1 MFYIKKW
8 FTILF
13 ISSLAISCE
22 NDIHEV
28 ENLGKKK
35 LGVEEGTGIVSQ
47 FSQAGRIKAVLKAPY
62 MLRYQYDTVKIE
74 FPRTLHVDFYDST
87 AKIDSRLFARF
98 GSYLENENKVLLRDS
113 VIVFNI
119 KGDTLFTNELFWDQ
133 LKGTYYTDK
142 PVIIS
147 QTNPIRQKLYGTG
160 FSSNQDLTNIKVYKV
175 GYGNAGQSSFLNVPD
190 SSL

>member
-1 MFYIKKW
+1 MYHFKRWLIVLG
-8 FTILF
+8 IGCM
-13 ISSLAISCE
+13 AISCE

-28 ENLGKKK
+28 EQLGKKK
-35 LGVEEGTGIVSQ
+35 LGVEVGTGIVSQ

-74 FPRTLHVDFYDST
+74 FPKTMHVDFYDST

-119 KGDTLFTNELFWDQ
+119 KGDTLFTNELYWDQ
-133 LKGTYYTDK
+133 LKGSYYTDK

-175 GYGNAGQSSFLNVPD
+175 GYGNAEQSSFLNVPD